1 MKSIE
6 LADIIKKRRE
16 ELGITQKDLAE
27 MSEVHLR
34 TLSTIESG
42 KANPSLDAINKVLD
56 VLGIELLIKV
66 KGAV

>member
-6 LADIIKKRRE
+6 LAGILKKRRE

-42 KANPSLDAINKVLD
+42 KANPSLDAINKILD
-56 VLGIELLIKV
+56 VLGLEILIKV
-66 KGAV
+66 KGTI

>member
-6 LADIIKKRRE
+6 LAGILKKRRE

-42 KANPSLDAINKVLD
+42 KANPSLGAINKILD
-56 VLGIELLIKV
+56 VLGLEILIKV
-66 KGAV
+66 KGTI